1 MNKNWE
7 DVKYLGVGAFGY
19 VKLLKNVET
28 EELMALKELIF
39 WRKHYETLFM
49 YLEYAS
55 GGSLGD
61 LKSPLAEED
70 ALCYFEQ
77 IRKGVDFM
85 HSRGVI
91 HRDLKPDNI
100 LLTEDRVVKIA
111 DLGLCS
117 VYIWKGVEI
126 YLSGFSG
133 TLSYMAPE
141 VFTSK
146 KYRGPPIDVWACGI
160 ILFNM
165 LTAGHPWRIADS
177 NERNYS
183 LWMQR
188 KKKLFRKKFWNTLEG
203 SSSWSLLK
211 RMLAVDPEKRIS
223 GWCQLRHEEKPHQ
236 NKNWE
241 DVKYLGV
248 GAFGYVKLLKNVETE
263 ELMAL
268 KEVRCKST
276 SSKELY
282 EAIIHSQ
289 LNHENI
295 IQLFFWRKHYE
306 TLFMYLEYASGGSLG
321 DLKRPLAEED
331 ALCYFEQIRKGVDF
345 MHSRGVI
352 HRDLK
357 PDNIL
362 LTEDRVVKIA
372 DLGLCSVYIWKG
384 VEIYLSGFSGTLSY
398 MAPEVFTGKKYRGP
412 PIDVWACGIILFNML
427 TAGHPWRIADPDER
441 NYSLW
446 MQRKKKL
453 FRKRFW
459 DTLEGS
465 SSWSLLKCLLAVD
478 PERRISGWR

>member
-1 MNKNWE
+1 
-7 DVKYLGVGAFGY
+7 
-19 VKLLKNVET
+19 
-28 EELMALKELIF
+28 
-39 WRKHYETLFM
+39 
-49 YLEYAS
+49 
-55 GGSLGD
+55 
-61 LKSPLAEED
+61 
-70 ALCYFEQ
+70 
-77 IRKGVDFM
+77 
-85 HSRGVI
+85 
-91 HRDLKPDNI
+91 
-100 LLTEDRVVKIA
+100 
-111 DLGLCS
+111 
-117 VYIWKGVEI
+117 
-126 YLSGFSG
+126 
-133 TLSYMAPE
+133 
-141 VFTSK
+141 
-146 KYRGPPIDVWACGI
+146 
-160 ILFNM
+160 M
-165 LTAGHPWRIADS
+165 LTAGHPWRIADP

-188 KKKLFRKKFWNTLEG
+188 KKKIFRKRFWNTLEV
-203 SSSWSLLK
+203 SSSLSLLK

-223 GWCQLRHEEKPHQ
+223 GWRQHRYEEKPHQ
-236 NKNWE
+236 LFLCCWSSQRKSEGLWTDSRTSSDRTRKTSVKDQSNPRQEYRSQESRKSSMKPKASPVSPVSVFPPHELHVINELNNKETEAHIRNKNWE

-268 KEVRCKST
+268 KEVKCKST

-295 IQLFFWRKHYE
+295 IQLIFWRKHYE
-306 TLFMYLEYASGGSLG
+306 TLFMYLEYASGSSLG
-321 DLKRPLAEED
+321 DLKSPLAEED

-412 PIDVWACGIILFNML
+412 PIDMWACGIILFNML
-427 TAGHPWRIADPDER
+427 TAGHPWRIADPNER

-459 DTLEGS
+459 DTLEGTS
-465 SSWSLLKCLLAVD
+465 SLSLLKRMLAVD
-478 PERRISGWR
+478 PEKRISGWRQLHYEEKPHHTSMNSNNDSNISSLAAPAAAQEGPGQDQ